1 MSFLSFFST
10 KLLILKNAL
19 EIGGYGE
26 VALELVNIPFA
37 FTTSQLL
44 PSRTSFCSRCPRP
57 GNCSSISCGR
67 RDLSSETIPIL
78 KILLLYQSARL
89 KRTYMSWLSCLDGP
103 RLKMIW

>member
-1 MSFLSFFST
+1 MSLLSFIST
-10 KLLILKNAL
+10 KLFLLKDAL

-44 PSRTSFCSRCPRP
+44 PSRTPFCSRCPRP
-57 GNCSSISCGR
+57 GNRRSISCGR

-78 KILLLYQSARL
+78 KILLVNQSARL
-89 KRTYMSWLSCLDGP
+89 
-103 RLKMIW
+103 